1 MGAVGRP
8 RYPGSLLVVP
18 AVASGRVPLDPT
30 HAPWQPGE
38 ALATLMPG
46 LRIDV
51 ADLLAHP
58 GARRAATL
66 DAAVDGLRGSSAAIE
81 APVHVDV
88 LLERVSD
95 GIVVRGTVT
104 GHWRAECSVCLL
116 DIGEDLTVHFDE
128 LFEPAPIE
136 GETYPLDGH
145 ELDLDQ
151 LVRDALLLELPLAP
165 HCPDPCAPEPVPG
178 THPDDRELSSAT
190 EHAEEPRDPR
200 WAPLAELEL

>member
-1 MGAVGRP
+1 
-8 RYPGSLLVVP
+8 
-18 AVASGRVPLDPT
+18 VPLDPT

-58 GARRAATL
+58 GARRAVAL
-66 DAAVDGLRGSSAAIE
+66 DAPVEALVGSSAVIE
-81 APVHVDV
+81 APVHVEV
-88 LLERVSD
+88 SLERVSD

-104 GHWRAECSVCLL
+104 GHWRAECSVCLV
-116 DIGEDLTVHFDE
+116 DIGQDLTVHVDE

-136 GETYPLDGH
+136 GETYPLEGH

-151 LVRDALLLELPLAP
+151 LARDALLLELPLAP
-165 HCPDPCAPEPVPG
+165 HCTDPCAADPVSA
-178 THPDDRELSSAT
+178 THPDDREPSSAT
-190 EHAEEPRDPR
+190 EQAEEPRDPR

>member
-1 MGAVGRP
+1 M
-8 RYPGSLLVVP
+8 
-18 AVASGRVPLDPT
+18 PLDPT

-58 GARRAATL
+58 GARREVAL
-66 DAAVDGLRGSSAAIE
+66 DAQVEALSGSSAAIE
-81 APVHVDV
+81 SPVHVEM

-95 GIVVRGTVT
+95 GIVVRGTVA
-104 GHWRAECSVCLL
+104 GHWRAECSVCLR
-116 DIGEDLTVHFDE
+116 DIGEDLTVHVDE
-128 LFEPAPIE
+128 LFEPDPIE
-136 GETYPLDGH
+136 GETYPVDGH
-145 ELDLDQ
+145 ELDLEQ

-165 HCPDPCAPEPVPG
+165 HCDHPCAAEPAPG
-178 THPDDRELSSAT
+178 TRVDDPEASAAT
-190 EHAEEPRDPR
+190 ANADEPRDPR